1 MFSLYGNLD
10 ITFFIPYFVQVAQ
23 YEVLF
28 PLSTHKGDISFTAL
42 IGYQERT
49 KWSKTERVMENCKRI
64 QIGQFK
70 GLPKLKIL
78 DRH

>member
-10 ITFFIPYFVQVAQ
+10 ITFLIPYFVYVAQ

-42 IGYQERT
+42 IGY
-49 KWSKTERVMENCKRI
+49 
-64 QIGQFK
+64 
-70 GLPKLKIL
+70 
-78 DRH
+78 